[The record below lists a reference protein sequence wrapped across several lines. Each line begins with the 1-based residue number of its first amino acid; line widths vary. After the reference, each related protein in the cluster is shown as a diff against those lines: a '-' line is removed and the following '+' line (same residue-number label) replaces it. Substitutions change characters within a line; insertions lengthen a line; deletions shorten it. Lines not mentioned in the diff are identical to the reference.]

1 MGVWIYVLVFS
12 SIYHHMCLYANAI
25 SYYYSS
31 LAQLETM
38 HGDISSNSI
47 IVQDYFSYS
56 GFFVFSYEV
65 ENCSFEVYNFFLIN
79 TILAGKLLHI
89 LFFSEFELFP

>member
-56 GFFVFSYEV
+56 GFFVFHVKLRSV
-65 ENCSFEVYNFFLIN
+65 LLRSLKNSVG
-79 TILAGKLLHI
+79 ILMGIAL
-89 LFFSEFELFP
+89 